1 VDAKEKKLLKETA
14 ELARENQ
21 KLIKKVRRAQLWGRA
36 FRIIYWVIILGV
48 TFGAYYF
55 IQPFVEQFLNI
66 YEGISGGIDSVQ
78 NVGDNLPDLSR
89 LSDFL
94 RGFSS
99 LLPGR

>member
-1 VDAKEKKLLKETA
+1 VDPKEKKLLKETA
-14 ELARENQ
+14 ELARENH

-36 FRIIYWVIILGV
+36 FRIAYWVIILIA
-48 TFGAYYF
+48 TFGAYYI
-55 IQPFVEQFLNI
+55 IQPFVEQFFNV
-66 YEGISGGIDSVQ
+66 YEALRGGIDSVQ

-94 RGFSS
+94 QGFKS